1 MDRSS
6 GAGQVSP
13 AAVTATVRSA
23 LTNRQIEVDIPAAS
37 RAALRSIPSGNGD
50 YAVADLFGRCFLRV
64 CYWVDMFASMTRR
77 GEPLPYVPF
86 THQPVRSLASIQPA
100 QELLEAESTERAI
113 GTPPLANA

>member
-13 AAVTATVRSA
+13 AAVAATVKSVIHHHQTKSKAVEASA
-23 LTNRQIEVDIPAAS
+23 PTLTSAQPN
-37 RAALRSIPSGNGD
+37 

-64 CYWVDMFASMTRR
+64 CYWMDIFASMTRR
-77 GEPLPYVPF
+77 GKPLPYVPF

-100 QELLEAESTERAI
+100 QELLEADSTGNMV
-113 GTPPLANA
+113 GTPPVANA